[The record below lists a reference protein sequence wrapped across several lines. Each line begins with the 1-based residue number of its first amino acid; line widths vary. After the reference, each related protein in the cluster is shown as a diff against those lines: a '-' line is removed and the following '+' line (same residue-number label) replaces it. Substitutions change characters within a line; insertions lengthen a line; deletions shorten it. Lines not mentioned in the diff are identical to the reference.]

1 MQTLTI
7 FLIIQLQLPY
17 NLITT
22 SEHQSVTNN
31 ERGEI
36 LTCGNSTKIVIG
48 DNLPDRNSEARERWK
63 CPVKHQLECFH
74 TLPTH

>member
-7 FLIIQLQLPY
+7 FLIIQLQLPH
-17 NLITT
+17 NLIT

-31 ERGEI
+31 ERGKI
-36 LTCGNSTKIVIG
+36 LICGISTKIVIG
-48 DNLPDRNSEARERWK
+48 LNLPDRNSEARERWK

-74 TLPTH
+74 TLPIH